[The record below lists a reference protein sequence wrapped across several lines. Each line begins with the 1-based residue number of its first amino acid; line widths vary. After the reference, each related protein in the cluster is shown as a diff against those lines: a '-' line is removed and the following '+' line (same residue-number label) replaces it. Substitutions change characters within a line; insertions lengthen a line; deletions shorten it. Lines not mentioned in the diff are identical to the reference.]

1 MPRQAG
7 REQPGG
13 PSSILPR
20 LAATGVAAATAEALT
35 FPIDIVKTR
44 LQLQGEMQKR
54 TSTTGAFRTAAQII
68 RQEGIGG
75 LYAGV
80 SPAVM
85 RHIPYSGGMPL
96 PLDSTVLATVT
107 KMGMGL
113 VAGATGQFIAVPADL
128 VKVRM
133 QADGRLVAAGQLA
146 VPRYTG
152 MLDAMRKITAQE
164 GGVLALW
171 RGATP
176 AIQRAALA
184 NLGELATYDLAKQY
198 IVGLGSLGDGS
209 SLAVHGASSVCSGLM
224 GAVMS
229 TPADVVKTRMMN
241 QVTLP
246 PAQPSLP
253 APFCVFRL
261 PFILLR
267 TCTCEGIAHGVLGSQ
282 NPEAPLYRGSVDCL
296 MKALRSEGVRGLYK
310 GFIPTWA
317 RLGPWQIAF
326 WVSYEQI
333 RVATGLG
340 SF

>member
-1 MPRQAG
+1 MKQFRSNQVHLNARMPRQAG

-85 RHIPYSGGMPL
+85 RHIPYSGTRIMVFESLRSGMPL

-241 QVTLP
+241 Q
-246 PAQPSLP
+246 
-253 APFCVFRL
+253 
-261 PFILLR
+261 
-267 TCTCEGIAHGVLGSQ
+267 

>member
-1 MPRQAG
+1 
-7 REQPGG
+7 
-13 PSSILPR
+13 
-20 LAATGVAAATAEALT
+20 
-35 FPIDIVKTR
+35 
-44 LQLQGEMQKR
+44 
-54 TSTTGAFRTAAQII
+54 
-68 RQEGIGG
+68 
-75 LYAGV
+75 
-80 SPAVM
+80 
-85 RHIPYSGGMPL
+85 MPL

-241 QVTLP
+241 Q
-246 PAQPSLP
+246 
-253 APFCVFRL
+253 
-261 PFILLR
+261 
-267 TCTCEGIAHGVLGSQ
+267 